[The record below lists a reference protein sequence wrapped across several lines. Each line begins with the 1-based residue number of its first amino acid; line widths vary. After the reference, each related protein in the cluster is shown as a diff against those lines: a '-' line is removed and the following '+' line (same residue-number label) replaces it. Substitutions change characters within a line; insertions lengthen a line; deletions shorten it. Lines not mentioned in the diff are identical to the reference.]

1 MKVIWRTKKGSL
13 MYQSLQL
20 VGDPPPLLVF
30 EISEQGVAGVRRNPK
45 TLAVEARAFCP
56 LPQGAVEASAVKEN
70 VHNPEELRQA
80 VEAVL
85 QQLGPVRRPDVALI
99 LPDDSSRLTVL
110 DLDKLPADARER
122 LALIRWRLKKTVPF
136 DIDRAR
142 ISYLPQPSASGVSV
156 LVAATPP
163 EVVQQYEAPFQL
175 AGLFPG
181 YVSLST
187 AAALNLTRGGGMNVL
202 AKMAGRT
209 LTIVAL
215 QNGAVRMIRHV
226 DLAEHSARRGRG
238 AIAGH
243 GQRPVPDLCFHQG
256 QSGNAGLEAAAVRL
270 RKSAAAGP
278 RFLPAGIG
286 LRSRAVALPRRR
298 RQRKRSRFVGLHASE
313 LRRRA
318 SRQGISTT

>member
-1 MKVIWRTKKGSL
+1 

-30 EISEQGVAGVRRNPK
+30 EISEQGVAGVRRNSK
-45 TLAVEARAFCP
+45 TLAVEARAFHP
-56 LPQGAVEASAVKEN
+56 LPHGAVEPSAVKEN
-70 VHNPEELRQA
+70 VHDPNELQQA
-80 VEAVL
+80 VQTVL
-85 QQLGPVRRPDVALI
+85 RDLGPAKRPDAALI

-136 DIDRAR
+136 DIERAR
-142 ISYLPQPSASGVSV
+142 ISYQPQPSPGGVSV

-163 EVVQQYEAPFQL
+163 EVVQQYEAPFQQ

-187 AAALNLTRGGGMNVL
+187 AAALNLTHGGGMIVL

-215 QNGAVRMIRHV
+215 ANSAVRMIRHV
-226 DLAEHSARRGRG
+226 DLAEQPPEAVEARLQDMVSDLYPTCVFIKDNLG
-238 AIAGH
+238 AE
-243 GQRPVPDLCFHQG
+243 VSKLLLCGFGNLLQPALALFPRELG
-256 QSGNAGLEAAAVRL
+256 CEVEPLRCPSGVVNGTEAGLWGYIHL
-270 RKSAAAGP
+270 N
-278 RFLPAGIG
+278 
-286 LRSRAVALPRRR
+286 
-298 RQRKRSRFVGLHASE
+298 
-313 LRRRA
+313 
-318 SRQGISTT
+318 

>member
-226 DLAEHSARRGRG
+226 DLAEHSPGAVEARLQDMVSDLFPTCVFIKDNLGT
-238 AIAGH
+238 
-243 GQRPVPDLCFHQG
+243 PVSKLLLCGFGSLLQPALDFFPRELG
-256 QSGNAGLEAAAVRL
+256 CEVEPLRSPGGVVSGNEAGLWGYMHL
-270 RKSAAAGP
+270 N
-278 RFLPAGIG
+278 
-286 LRSRAVALPRRR
+286 
-298 RQRKRSRFVGLHASE
+298 
-313 LRRRA
+313 
-318 SRQGISTT
+318 